1 MSAQMTTKELRSTF
15 GLKTSAS
22 KRSQEQWQN
31 IFFADVMDSRIRM
44 GLDRRAGEMLYGIT
58 HAYKTGRLTAAA
70 EMNLRNMSA
79 YKFAQLLVSVMSNCS
94 VMGDVPAFLN
104 K

>member
-1 MSAQMTTKELRSTF
+1 MSAAITAKELRSTF
-15 GLKTSAS
+15 GLKSATS
-22 KRSQEQWQN
+22 KRSREQWNN
-31 IFFADVMDSRIRM
+31 IFFADVVDSRIRM

-79 YKFAQLLVSVMSNCS
+79 YKFAGLLANVMNNCS
-94 VMGDVPAFLN
+94 VMSEVPAFLN
-104 K
+104 A